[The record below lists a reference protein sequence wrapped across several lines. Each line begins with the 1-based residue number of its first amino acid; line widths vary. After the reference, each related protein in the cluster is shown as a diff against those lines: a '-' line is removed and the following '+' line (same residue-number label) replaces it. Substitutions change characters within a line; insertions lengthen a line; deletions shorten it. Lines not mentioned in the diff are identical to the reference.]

1 MILIR
6 QLVNDFLGLLF
17 PYLCNGCGTQLYHG
31 EKEICTKCRYDLPF
45 TDFQNYAANPVAK
58 LFWGRIPCNGAMAM
72 LYFRKGSKVQHL
84 IHRLKY
90 KDQTQ
95 TGIELGKL
103 LGERLLSSP
112 TYQTTSLIIPVPL
125 HPKKQKSR
133 GYNQSEYIARGIAE
147 IMQVPVS
154 TTHLIRQHHTSTQT
168 KKGRYDRFENM
179 QSVFT
184 ILNPGQLENQ
194 HILLVDDVI
203 TTGSTLEASGI
214 TLLATPIKQLSIAA
228 LAYSE

>member
-6 QLVNDFLGLLF
+6 QLANDFIGLLF
-17 PYLCNGCGTQLYHG
+17 PDLCNGCGIQLFHG

-45 TDFQNYAANPVAK
+45 TDFHNYAANSVAK

-72 LYFRKGSKVQHL
+72 LYFKKGSKVQHL

-90 KDQTQ
+90 KDQTE
-95 TGIELGKL
+95 TGIVLGRL

-112 TYQTTSLIIPVPL
+112 AYQTTSLIIPVPL

-133 GYNQSEYIARGIAE
+133 GYNQSEYIAKGIAE
-147 IMQVPVS
+147 IMQVPLN
-154 TTHLIRQHHTSTQT
+154 TTHLIRQQHTSTQT

-179 QSVFT
+179 QSVFK
-184 ILNPGQLENQ
+184 ILNPEQLVNQ
-194 HILLVDDVI
+194 HVLLVDDVI
-203 TTGSTLEASGI
+203 TTGSTIEACGI
-214 TLLATPIKQLSIAA
+214 ALLATPIKQLSIAA

>member
-6 QLVNDFLGLLF
+6 QLANDFLGLLF
-17 PYLCNGCGTQLYHG
+17 PHLCNGCGTSLFHG

-45 TDFQNYAANPVAK
+45 TDFHNYTANSVAK
-58 LFWGRIPCNGAMAM
+58 LFWGRIACNGAMAM

-90 KDQTQ
+90 KDQTE

-103 LGERLLSSP
+103 LGEQLLSSP
-112 TYQTTSLIIPVPL
+112 TYQTISLIIPVPL

-133 GYNQSEYIARGIAE
+133 GYNQSEYIAKGIAE
-147 IMQVPVS
+147 IMQVSVS
-154 TTHLIRQHHTSTQT
+154 TTHLVRQHHTSTQT
-168 KKGRYDRFENM
+168 KKSRYNRFENM
-179 QSVFT
+179 QSVFK
-184 ILNPGQLENQ
+184 ILNPEQLESQ
-194 HILLVDDVI
+194 HVLLVDDVI
-203 TTGSTLEASGI
+203 TTGSTLEACGI
-214 TLLATPIKQLSIAA
+214 ALLAAPIKQLSIAA

>member
-6 QLVNDFLGLLF
+6 QMVNDFLGLLF
-17 PYLCNGCGTQLYHG
+17 PHLCNSCGTQLFYG

-45 TDFQNYAANPVAK
+45 TDFQHYAANPVAK

-72 LYFRKGSKVQHL
+72 LYFRKASKVQRL

-90 KDQTQ
+90 KDQTE
-95 TGIELGKL
+95 TGRELGKL
-103 LGERLLSSP
+103 LGERLLAS
-112 TYQTTSLIIPVPL
+112 TIYQTTSLIIPVPL

-133 GYNQSEYIARGIAE
+133 GYNQSEYIAKGIAE

-154 TTHLIRQHHTSTQT
+154 TMHLIRQYHTSTQT
-168 KKGRYDRFENM
+168 KKGRYNRFENM
-179 QSVFT
+179 QSVFK
-184 ILNPGQLENQ
+184 ILNAEQLENQ
-194 HILLVDDVI
+194 HVLLVDDVI
-203 TTGSTLEASGI
+203 TTGSTLEACGI
-214 TLLATPIKQLSIAA
+214 ALLATPIKQLSIAA

>member
-6 QLVNDFLGLLF
+6 QLANDFLGLLF
-17 PYLCNGCGTQLYHG
+17 PHLCNSCGTQLFYG

-72 LYFRKGSKVQHL
+72 LYFRKASKVQHL

-90 KDQTQ
+90 KYQTE

-103 LGERLLSSP
+103 LGERLLASP
-112 TYQTTSLIIPVPL
+112 IYQTTSLIIPVPL

-133 GYNQSEYIARGIAE
+133 GYNQSEYIAKGIAE

-154 TTHLIRQHHTSTQT
+154 TMHLIRQYHTSTQT
-168 KKGRYDRFENM
+168 KKGRYNRFENM
-179 QSVFT
+179 QSVFK
-184 ILNPGQLENQ
+184 ILNAEQLENQ
-194 HILLVDDVI
+194 HVLLVDDVI
-203 TTGSTLEASGI
+203 TTGSTLEACGMA
-214 TLLATPIKQLSIAA
+214 LLETPIKQLSIAA